1 MFTSI
6 ISKRFETFM
15 TDIIDEDQTGFI
27 SGRQTQDNIRRMIHI
42 VEETQRTKN
51 SAILVSVDAEKAFDS
66 VNWIYL
72 YKVLERFGLNKESV
86 KCIKTRAVLYQE
98 PTARIKVNGSL
109 TDSFALGRSTR
120 QGCCLSPTLFAIFI
134 EPLAQAI
141 RQNQDIRGV
150 KVNGTEHKIGLF
162 ADDVVAYLERPSESF
177 PALMNLLEEYGYYS
191 GYKLNVTK
199 TQILAINYTPTPELK
214 KKYKIKWNS
223 ETIRYLGVNI
233 TKGAWKLYTANYIQ
247 IKNSDGI

>member
-15 TDIIDEDQTGFI
+15 TDIIDEDQSGFI

-86 KCIKTRAVLYQE
+86 KCIKTLYQE
-98 PTARIKVNGSL
+98 PTARIKVNGSQYCNIH
-109 TDSFALGRSTR
+109 R
-120 QGCCLSPTLFAIFI
+120 AI
-134 EPLAQAI
+134 
-141 RQNQDIRGV
+141 
-150 KVNGTEHKIGLF
+150 GTG
-162 ADDVVAYLERPSESF
+162 D
-177 PALMNLLEEYGYYS
+177 
-191 GYKLNVTK
+191 
-199 TQILAINYTPTPELK
+199 
-214 KKYKIKWNS
+214 
-223 ETIRYLGVNI
+223 
-233 TKGAWKLYTANYIQ
+233 
-247 IKNSDGI
+247 